1 MAVHRSSLAIIG
13 VVILFFGI
21 ILSSAKHDQSFVNS
35 VFAEELDIPDTKQLK
50 HAKIASNLLK
60 IINGEQSEGA
70 LAITSDQDKI
80 RVVMELDALSSAN
93 LAELEEYGA
102 DIEVTH
108 GTRVQALVPSYE
120 LERMAEYDFV
130 RYIDQPI
137 ELGSRVVSQGV
148 RIIGAD
154 LVHEAGNTGQGVK
167 VAVIDLGFDVNNP
180 EIAANI
186 VEAISFRF
194 DGDIT
199 AGGNTDHGTAV
210 SEIVVDVAPDAQ
222 LFLYNVQF
230 ELELLNAID
239 FIINNRDIDIISM
252 SLGTNVGPEDGTS
265 AISQA
270 VDNARNNG
278 ILFVVAAGN
287 GADSHWEGNFFDPD
301 ANDFH
306 NFAIDDETIQFR
318 AQAGDIV
325 TVILNWDDWPISV
338 QDYDLLIF
346 DRNFNLVGFSLNP
359 QCFEDDDE
367 TIVCP
372 GAPPTEFDT
381 FVAPVNGMYHVVILE
396 FHATESVLFDL
407 YTSHPLREYNVPSS
421 SLSIPA
427 DANGALSVGA
437 TARGNDRLEDFSSR
451 GPTNDGRIK
460 PDIVAPNGVRT
471 STINPLSGTS
481 ASAPHVAGAAALVKA
496 AVSGASADTLQ
507 SLLEQNTADNHPK
520 NNDDGTGRVDVTFL
534 LQPVVIDTDGDGI
547 PDDLDQCPFEP
558 ETINGFLDEDG
569 CPDEVPIPDTDGDG
583 ILDNADQCIAEP
595 ETFNGFEDEDGCP
608 DELPPDSGTI
618 TIIKDAIPDDEQDF
632 SFAGSLGT
640 FSLDDDGD
648 DDNELP
654 SQITFNVL
662 AGTYSITEAPIPEG
676 WNLASAVCDDG
687 SSVNSIEVSPEEDVT
702 CTFTNIKL
710 SVETATGTGTTTFS
724 TDTGAITNLT
734 SIDPAS
740 LPPAP
745 VEFPHGL
752 FNFTIT
758 VSPGDTASV
767 NITFPSDIPADSQYW
782 KFQNG
787 LYFQLPDELVGSNDG
802 DSVLTLTLTDGGVGD
817 ADGVANGVIVDPG
830 GPVTTGGGGIGSIGT
845 GGGSD
850 GGVYRGR
857 TFAFGDP
864 TRSGYDDKPPIIA
877 EVITQDGSMKILAK
891 ILDEIGVKDARIIVS
906 KKTIAMQHQS
916 GTSNWWTA
924 TIPSDLLSGETIFFK
939 ITARD
944 YNNNLGEYSG
954 SADVP
959 FGVMSSNEGASFAIK
974 PLSSFSKKQDQA
986 YSIIAS
992 GVQPNTKTINPQITI
1007 KNTSTEPLQNVRL
1020 MLSPEL
1026 KGKFLLSDYAIKS
1039 IAPQS
1044 EALVSLKMIGRPNV
1058 DAMNNPIP
1066 YKGQII
1072 ISINNGSPYIL
1083 ELSGDIPNQS
1093 SALQSIFKKMIAS
1106 KAEQRYKSFEKPD
1119 LRISQDIN
1127 YEVTLG
1133 SGEYMIKNTSDE
1145 LIIRNTGEEPLKNLR
1160 IMTSTATD
1168 HFLLDQKN
1176 IALVPSGSFVKIK
1189 LTSMVDDAELPRDL
1203 SGELVIVPENANPV
1217 TIPISIGKKLAEDK
1231 NTKYEVS
1238 TLSGSGIISN
1248 TADGIVIRNNSN
1260 EAIENV
1266 RLILPRELSRVFS
1279 VTEDAFR
1286 SIEPNSEKIIH
1297 LEQRGTVDS
1306 NVRQILN
1313 DYKGEIIIV
1322 SSNGMKKIVPV
1333 NIVWKSISSEH
1344 FVVYARD
1351 NADELNKA
1359 TQMINFLERG
1369 YADTAKIIGES
1380 GSKTLVYMT
1389 DSLDELKMLD
1399 GAHLRSALAHD
1410 ANVEFV
1416 WSNSEHANMF
1426 ALREFAR
1433 RTIVDEHAAY
1443 WTKQKILLD
1452 RGNWLVDGISNYA
1465 SARIVGERGMIKDQL
1480 DAFIAEP
1487 TSFEWY
1493 GVATDSQYGSSY
1505 TLFKF
1510 LVEQYGDAI
1519 IHKTLSYL
1527 DSTIVSNDSCETFEQ
1542 CALVMAIYDVN
1553 EFNANDNKH
1562 ELSFVSIV
1570 QEWKDY
1576 VLEKYG
1582 ISEDELSIIQVF

>member
-1 MAVHRSSLAIIG
+1 MAVQKCSVAIIG
-13 VVILFFGI
+13 IVLLLSGI
-21 ILSSAKHDQSFVNS
+21 ILSSAKHDQSFINN
-35 VFAEELDIPDTKQLK
+35 VFAEDLDVPDTKQLK
-50 HAKIASNLLK
+50 HAKIASNLLE
-60 IINGEQSEGA
+60 IINGEHSEGA

-80 RVVMELDALSSAN
+80 RVVIELDALSSEN
-93 LAELEEYGA
+93 LAELDEYGA
-102 DIEVTH
+102 EIEVTH

-137 ELGSRVVSQGV
+137 ELRSRVVSQGV
-148 RIIGAD
+148 EVIGAD
-154 LVHEAGNTGQGVK
+154 LVHETGNTGQGVK
-167 VAVIDLGFDVNNP
+167 VAVIDLGFDVSNP

-186 VEAISFRF
+186 VEAISFRS

-199 AGGNTDHGTAV
+199 AGGNSDHGTAV

-270 VDNARNNG
+270 VNDARNNG

-301 ANDFH
+301 ANDIH
-306 NFAIDDETIQFR
+306 NFDVGDETIQFR
-318 AQAGDIV
+318 AQAGDVV

-346 DRNFNLVGFSLNP
+346 DKNFNLVGFSVNP

-367 TIVCP
+367 MIVCP

-381 FVAPVNGMYHVVILE
+381 FVAPVNGMYHVVIVN
-396 FHATESVLFDL
+396 FHATETPLFDL

-427 DANGALSVGA
+427 DASGAFSVGA

-496 AVSGASADTLQ
+496 AVTGTSADTLQ
-507 SLLEQNTADNHPK
+507 SLLEENTADNHPK

-534 LQPVVIDTDGDGI
+534 LSLNLPPVADDQTVSTDEDTPVTITLTGSDPDGDSLTFSIATDPTNGLVGSI
-547 PDDLDQCPFEP
+547 VSIDSTSASVTFTPDADFVGDDSFTFEVS
-558 ETINGFLDEDG
+558 D
-569 CPDEVPIPDTDGDG
+569 
-583 ILDNADQCIAEP
+583 
-595 ETFNGFEDEDGCP
+595 
-608 DELPPDSGTI
+608 
-618 TIIKDAIPDDEQDF
+618 
-632 SFAGSLGT
+632 GSLVDTGT
-640 FSLDDDGD
+640 V
-648 DDNELP
+648 N
-654 SQITFNVL
+654 ITVNP
-662 AGTYSITEAPIPEG
+662 GAPVI
-676 WNLASAVCDDG
+676 
-687 SSVNSIEVSPEEDVT
+687 I
-702 CTFTNIKL
+702 
-710 SVETATGTGTTTFS
+710 SVETSTGTGNATFVA
-724 TDTGAITNLT
+724 DNGEITSLS

-758 VSPGDTASV
+758 VNPGDTANV
-767 NITFPSDIPADSQYW
+767 NITFPSDIPEGSQYW
-782 KFQNG
+782 KFQNDS
-787 LYFQLPDELVGSNDG
+787 YFQLPDELVGSNDG
-802 DSVLTLTLTDGGVGD
+802 DNVLTLTLTDGGVGD
-817 ADGVANGVIVDPG
+817 ADGLENGIITDPG
-830 GPVTTGGGGIGSIGT
+830 GPVISGGGGIGSIGT

-877 EVITQDGSMKILAK
+877 EVITQEGSMKILAK
-891 ILDEIGVKDARIIVS
+891 ILDEIGVKDARIIVA

-916 GTSNWWTA
+916 GTNNWWTG
-924 TIPSDLLSGETIFFK
+924 TIPSDLLSGETVFFK
-939 ITARD
+939 IVARD

-954 SADVP
+954 SAEIP
-959 FGVMSSNEGASFAIK
+959 FGVLASNEGASFVIK
-974 PLSSFSKKQDQA
+974 PLSSINKKQDQA
-986 YSIIAS
+986 YSITAS
-992 GVQPNTKTINPQITI
+992 GVKPNTQTINPQITI
-1007 KNTSTEPLQNVRL
+1007 KNTSNEPLQNIRL

-1044 EALVSLKMIGRPNV
+1044 EAMVSLTLIGRPNV
-1058 DAMNNPIP
+1058 DVMNNPIP

-1072 ISINNGSPYIL
+1072 ISIDNGSPYVL
-1083 ELSGDIPNQS
+1083 ELSGEVPNQS
-1093 SALQSIFKKMIAS
+1093 SSLQSIFMKMIAS
-1106 KAEQRYKSFEKPD
+1106 KAEDRYKSFAKPD
-1119 LRISQDIN
+1119 LRISQDLN

-1133 SGEYMIKNTSDE
+1133 SGEHMIKNTSDE
-1145 LIIRNTGEEPLKNLR
+1145 LIIRNTGNEPLKNLR
-1160 IMTSTATD
+1160 IMTSTAAD
-1168 HFLLDQKN
+1168 HFLVDQKN

-1189 LTSMVDDAELPRDL
+1189 LTSMIDDTEVSRDL
-1203 SGELVIVPENANPV
+1203 SGEIVIVPENAKPV
-1217 TIPISIGKKLAEDK
+1217 TIPINIGKKFAQDK
-1231 NTKYEVS
+1231 NTMYEVT
-1238 TLSGSGIISN
+1238 TLSGNGVISN
-1248 TADGIVIRNNSN
+1248 TADGIIIRNNSN

-1279 VTEDAFR
+1279 LSEDSFR
-1286 SIEPNSEKIIH
+1286 SIEPDSEKTIY
-1297 LEQRGTVDS
+1297 LEQRGTLDS
-1306 NVRQILN
+1306 NAKQILN
-1313 DYKGEIIIV
+1313 DYDGEVIIV

-1369 YADTAKIIGES
+1369 HPEAAKIIGENV
-1380 GSKTLVYMT
+1380 SKTVIYIT
-1389 DSLDELKMLD
+1389 SSLDELKILN
-1399 GAHLRSALAHD
+1399 GAHVASTLASNE
-1410 ANVEFV
+1410 NVGLV
-1416 WSNSEHANMF
+1416 WSNSEDVNIL
-1426 ALREFAR
+1426 ALREFAH
-1433 RTIVDEHAAY
+1433 RTIVDDYATY
-1443 WTKQKILLD
+1443 WAKQKISLD
-1452 RGNWLVDGISNYA
+1452 KGNWLVDGISNYVTA
-1465 SARIVGERGMIKDQL
+1465 KVVGEHGMIKDQL
-1480 DAFIAEP
+1480 DAFVADP
-1487 TSFEWY
+1487 ASFEWY
-1493 GVATDSQYGSSY
+1493 GTAAPAQYGSSY

-1510 LVEQYGDAI
+1510 LAERYGDAVI
-1519 IHKTLSYL
+1519 DKTLNYL
-1527 DSTIVSNDSCETFEQ
+1527 GSTMVSNHRCDTFEQ
-1542 CALVMAIYDVN
+1542 CALLMAVYDAN
-1553 EFNANDNKH
+1553 GFNMNDKKH
-1562 ELSFVSIV
+1562 YLSFDMLA

-1576 VLEKYG
+1576 LVEKYG

>member
-1 MAVHRSSLAIIG
+1 MAVHKSFVAIIG
-13 VVILFFGI
+13 IVILFSAI
-21 ILSSAKHDQSFVNS
+21 ILSNVKHDPSFIND
-35 VFAEELDIPDTKQLK
+35 VFAEELDIPDTRNLK
-50 HAKIASNLLK
+50 HPKIASNLLK
-60 IINGEQSEGA
+60 IINEEQSEGA
-70 LAITSDQDKI
+70 LSITSDQDKI
-80 RVVMELDALSSAN
+80 RVVIELDALSSAN

-102 DIEVTH
+102 EIEVTH

-137 ELGSRVVSQGV
+137 ELRPRVVSQGV
-148 RIIGAD
+148 GIIGAD

-199 AGGNTDHGTAV
+199 AGGNSNHGTAV
-210 SEIVVDVAPDAQ
+210 SEIVVDVAPDVQ
-222 LFLYNVQF
+222 LFLYNIQF
-230 ELELLNAID
+230 ELELLDAID

-265 AISQA
+265 PISQA
-270 VDNARNNG
+270 VNNARNNG
-278 ILFVVAAGN
+278 ILFVVSAGN
-287 GADSHWEGNFFDPD
+287 GGDSHWEGNFFDPD
-301 ANDFH
+301 ANDIH
-306 NFAIDDETIQFR
+306 DFAVGDETIEFR
-318 AQAGDIV
+318 AQAGDVV

-338 QDYDLLIF
+338 QDYDLVIF
-346 DRNFNLVGFSLNP
+346 DKNFTLVGFSVNP

-367 TIVCP
+367 MIVCP
-372 GAPPTEFDT
+372 GAPPAEFDT
-381 FVAPVNGMYHVVILE
+381 FVAPINGIYHVVIVE

-407 YTSHPLREYNVPSS
+407 YTSHPLREYNVSSS

-427 DANGALSVGA
+427 DASGAFSVGA
-437 TARGNDRLEDFSSR
+437 TARQNDRLEDFSSR

-460 PDIVAPNGVRT
+460 PDIVAPNRVIT
-471 STINPLSGTS
+471 SNINQFSGTS
-481 ASAPHVAGAAALVKA
+481 ASAPHVAGAAALVKTE
-496 AVSGASADTLQ
+496 VPGASADTLQ
-507 SLLEQNTADNHPK
+507 SILEENTANNHPK
-520 NNDDGTGRVDVTFL
+520 NNDDGTGRVDVRFL
-534 LQPVVIDTDGDGI
+534 LTLNLPPLADDQTASTDEDTPVTITLTGSDPDGDSLIFSIATDPANGMLGSI
-547 PDDLDQCPFEP
+547 VSIDSTSASVTYTPDVDF
-558 ETINGFLDEDG
+558 
-569 CPDEVPIPDTDGDG
+569 VGD
-583 ILDNADQCIAEP
+583 DSF
-595 ETFNGFEDEDGCP
+595 TFDVSD
-608 DELPPDSGTI
+608 
-618 TIIKDAIPDDEQDF
+618 
-632 SFAGSLGT
+632 GSLVATGT
-640 FSLDDDGD
+640 V
-648 DDNELP
+648 NITVNP
-654 SQITFNVL
+654 S
-662 AGTYSITEAPIPEG
+662 APVI
-676 WNLASAVCDDG
+676 
-687 SSVNSIEVSPEEDVT
+687 
-702 CTFTNIKL
+702 L
-710 SVETATGTGTTTFS
+710 SVETSTGTGNATFV
-724 TDTGAITNLT
+724 TDIGEITGLN

-758 VSPGDTASV
+758 VNPGDKANVT
-767 NITFPSDIPADSQYW
+767 ITFPSSIPAGSQYW

-787 LYFQLPDELVGSNDG
+787 SYFQLSDKLIGSNDG
-802 DSVLTLTLTDGGVGD
+802 DNVLVLTLTDGGEGD
-817 ADGVANGVIVDPG
+817 ADGLVNGVITDPG
-830 GPVTTGGGGIGSIGT
+830 GPVITGGGGIGSIGT

-864 TRSGYDDKPPIIA
+864 SRSGYDDKPPVIA
-877 EVITQDGSMKILAK
+877 EVITQEGSMKILAK

-906 KKTIAMQHQS
+906 KKTITMQHQS
-916 GTSNWWTA
+916 GTSNWWTG

-939 ITARD
+939 IAARD

-954 SADVP
+954 STEVP
-959 FGVMSSNEGASFAIK
+959 FGVLASNEGASFAIK
-974 PLSSFSKKQDQA
+974 PLSTISKKQDQA

-992 GVQPNTKTINPQITI
+992 GVKPNTQIINPQITI

-1044 EALVSLKMIGRPNV
+1044 EAMVSLKMIGRPNV
-1058 DAMNNPIP
+1058 DVMNNPIP

-1072 ISINNGSPYIL
+1072 ISINNGSPYVL
-1083 ELSGDIPNQS
+1083 ELSGEIPNQS
-1093 SALQSIFKKMIAS
+1093 SSLQSIFMKMLAS
-1106 KAEQRYKSFEKPD
+1106 KAEDRYKSFEKPD
-1119 LRISQDIN
+1119 LRISQDTN

-1145 LIIRNTGEEPLKNLR
+1145 LIIRNTGNEPLKNLR

-1168 HFLLDQKN
+1168 HFLVDQKN
-1176 IALVPSGSFVKIK
+1176 VALVPAGSFIKIK
-1189 LTSMVDDAELPRDL
+1189 LTSMVDDTQVPRDL
-1203 SGELVIVPENANPV
+1203 SGEIVIVPENAKPV

-1231 NTKYEVS
+1231 NTLYEVT
-1238 TLSGSGIISN
+1238 TLSGNGMVSN
-1248 TADGIVIRNNSN
+1248 TADGIIIRNNSN
-1260 EAIENV
+1260 EAVENV

-1279 VTEDAFR
+1279 VTENSFR
-1286 SIEPNSEKIIH
+1286 SIEPNSEKTIY

-1333 NIVWKSISSEH
+1333 SIVWKSISSEH

-1351 NADELNKA
+1351 NADELTKA
-1359 TQMINFLERG
+1359 TQTINFLERS
-1369 YADTAKIIGES
+1369 YTDVAKIIGEND
-1380 GSKTLVYMT
+1380 GKTMIYMT
-1389 DSLDELKMLD
+1389 SSLDELKLLND
-1399 GAHLRSALAHD
+1399 APVASAFAYNED
-1410 ANVEFV
+1410 VGFV
-1416 WSNSEHANMF
+1416 WSNSDDLNM
-1426 ALREFAR
+1426 LTLQEFAY
-1433 RTIVDEHAAY
+1433 RTIVDDYATY
-1443 WTKQKILLD
+1443 WTKQKISLD
-1452 RGNWLVDGISNYA
+1452 KGNWLVDGISNHVTA
-1465 SARIVGERGMIKDQL
+1465 KIAGERGMISDQL
-1480 DAFIAEP
+1480 DAFVAEP

-1493 GVATDSQYGSSY
+1493 GETTPAQYGSSY

-1510 LVEQYGDAI
+1510 LVERYGDAVI
-1519 IHKTLSYL
+1519 EKTLNYL
-1527 DSTIVSNDSCETFEQ
+1527 GSTMISNHRCATFEQ
-1542 CALVMAIYDVN
+1542 CVLLMAVYDAN
-1553 EFNANDNKH
+1553 GFNMNDKKLDLNFAM
-1562 ELSFVSIV
+1562 LV